1 MVRLDTFL
9 PWIIAS
15 FGISFIELQLQWLLH
30 CICLPMD
37 VHMYTFGSWCWYIS
51 RSRIWVRIRQFDD
64 DERMALYQFRF
75 IITACH
81 HILQRHLLCFALLCS
96 ACAFTC
102 SNRIHKFSF
111 TSESLYCFLMLLL
124 HIILFSMPYSLLLL
138 LLLLLLLSFMC
149 VRFTHYKLN
158 AMCIS
163 VFIAS
168 LKYRI
173 QSRETHSIG
182 NNWTW
187 IAINLRWS
195 SNWGNGL
202 FFLSSFSSY
211 IFISIYG
218 FPCIFCWNEL
228 VYSYPLRFFFWSID
242 LFLSTFKA
250 TYN

>member
-15 FGISFIELQLQWLLH
+15 FGIRYHSLNFNYNGSSIVYVYLFTH
-30 CICLPMD
+30 GR
-37 VHMYTFGSWCWYIS
+37 MYTFGGWCWYLS

-81 HILQRHLLCFALLCS
+81 HILQRHLLGFALLCM
-96 ACAFTC
+96 CLYC
-102 SNRIHKFSF
+102 SNKIHIFVF

-202 FFLSSFSSY
+202 FFLLFLHTFLSASM
-211 IFISIYG
+211 G
-218 FPCIFCWNEL
+218 FL
-228 VYSYPLRFFFWSID
+228 VYFVETSSSIAIRSVFLSID
-242 LFLSTFKA
+242 LFRSTFKA
-250 TYN
+250 TYS